1 MNRHIPIMTSI
12 STKKLDMYEA
22 MTIVVR
28 KDMAIENYT
37 KSYIDINL
45 KENTKVQ
52 SISIEN
58 ENEYEKT

>member
-1 MNRHIPIMTSI
+1 
-12 STKKLDMYEA
+12 

-28 KDMAIENYT
+28 KDMTTGNYV

-45 KENTKVQ
+45 KENTEVQ
-52 SISIEN
+52 FISIEN

>member
-1 MNRHIPIMTSI
+1 MTSI

>member
-52 SISIEN
+52 SISIKN

>member
-1 MNRHIPIMTSI
+1 MTSI

-52 SISIEN
+52 SISIKN